1 MWTESVATRYCTS
14 VGWVPGLTK
23 LRVGTNRAAYQRP
36 AEPTG
41 MTGRRQWGALGL
53 ATFAR
58 FAGAILMGTALAV
71 VVEARASAFAAGL
84 VGTAYYAGL
93 MVFSPFWGALA
104 DITGRRRLVL
114 VVTGIGGVL
123 AVLPLVVVDGVPV
136 AVGSRGV
143 YAAFLAGF
151 APVALAIVSH
161 HGGTTGRG
169 RSIGIFNSTR
179 SGGFAL
185 GYVVA
190 GGLLEYVT
198 PVDIYWA
205 VALVTF
211 VSTVA
216 LVFVADPTPSPD
228 GDPAVREVLAE
239 TRRRLFPAPDDRGH
253 LTTNGL
259 LWLYVAVALRNV
271 AVLGIMSIMAP
282 YLVTVVGVSQVL
294 MGVLLAFNHGS
305 QVAFMYGLGVVAD
318 RTGRKPLVVV
328 GMAGSAVF
336 AVMAAGLTV
345 APPGPLRLVVGVATF
360 VVLGGSFSAMTIG
373 GLAFVSDVAPVD
385 RESELLGLRETAKGL
400 GGVVGPA
407 LVGGAATLY
416 GYEVAFAS
424 ASLVGFAAAG
434 LVAWG
439 LVETYDA
446 SSRSVVVE

>member
-1 MWTESVATRYCTS
+1 MTSRRGWT
-14 VGWVPGLTK
+14 
-23 LRVGTNRAAYQRP
+23 
-36 AEPTG
+36 
-41 MTGRRQWGALGL
+41 ALGV

-93 MVFSPFWGALA
+93 MLFSPFWGALA

-114 VVTGIGGVL
+114 VLTGVGGVL
-123 AVLPLVVVDGVPV
+123 AVLPLVVADAVPV
-136 AVGSRGV
+136 AVASRGV

-169 RSIGIFNSTR
+169 RSIGLFNSTR

-185 GYVVA
+185 GYVAA

-205 VALVTF
+205 IAAVTF

-216 LVFVADPTPSPD
+216 LVFVADPTPTPD
-228 GDPAVREVLAE
+228 GDPTARVVLSE
-239 TRRRLFPAPDDRGH
+239 TRRRLLPAPDDRDH

-259 LWLYVAVALRNV
+259 AWLYAAVALRNV
-271 AVLGIMSIMAP
+271 AVLGVMSIMAP
-282 YLVTVVGVSQVL
+282 YLVAVVGVTQVL
-294 MGVLLAFNHGS
+294 MGLLLGFNHGS
-305 QVAFMYGLGVVAD
+305 QVLFMYALGVVAD
-318 RTGRKPLVVV
+318 RAGRKPLVVA
-328 GMAGSAVF
+328 GMAGSAAF
-336 AVMAAGLTV
+336 AVMAAALTAV
-345 APPGPLRLVVGVATF
+345 PAGPLRVGFGAATF

-373 GLAFVSDVAPVD
+373 GLAFIGDVAPVD
-385 RESELLGLRETAKGL
+385 RESELMGIRETAKGL

-416 GYEVAFAS
+416 SYELAFAG
-424 ASLVGFAAAG
+424 ASVVGFAAAA

-446 SSRSVVVE
+446 ETRSVVLD

>member
-1 MWTESVATRYCTS
+1 MTS
-14 VGWVPGLTK
+14 
-23 LRVGTNRAAYQRP
+23 
-36 AEPTG
+36 
-41 MTGRRQWGALGL
+41 RRQWGALGL

-93 MVFSPFWGALA
+93 MLFSPFWGALA
-104 DITGRRRLVL
+104 DITGRRRPVL
-114 VVTGIGGVL
+114 VVTGVGGVL
-123 AVLPLVVVDGVPV
+123 AVLPLVVADTVAV
-136 AVGSRGV
+136 AVGSRGL

-185 GYVVA
+185 GYVAA

-198 PVDIYWA
+198 PVDIYWG
-205 VALVTF
+205 VAAVTF
-211 VSTVA
+211 LSTVA
-216 LVFVADPTPSPD
+216 LLFVVDPTPDPD
-228 GDPAVREVLAE
+228 VDPTAREVLAE
-239 TRRRLFPAPDDRGH
+239 TRRRLLPAPDERAH
-253 LTTNGL
+253 LTRNGL
-259 LWLYVAVALRNV
+259 LWLYVATALRNV

-282 YLVTVVGVSQVL
+282 YLVTVVGVSQVM
-294 MGVLLAFNHGS
+294 MGVLLAFNHGT
-305 QVAFMYGLGVVAD
+305 QVGFMYGLGVVAD
-318 RTGRKPLVVV
+318 HIGRKPLVVV
-328 GMAGSAVF
+328 GMVGSAVF
-336 AVMAAGLTV
+336 GLSAAGLTV
-345 APPGPLRLVVGVATF
+345 APPGPVRLAAGVATF

-373 GLAFVSDVAPVD
+373 SLAFVSDVAPLE
-385 RESELLGLRETAKGL
+385 RESELLGIRETAKGL

-407 LVGGAATLY
+407 LVGGTATLY
-416 GYEVAFAS
+416 SYELAFAGAS
-424 ASLVGFAAAG
+424 ALGLVAAG

-446 SSRSVVVE
+446 ETRSVVVE